1 MSWTLG
7 LSSATVGLVT
17 SFTDQLF
24 ADGLVDKILNLLDK
38 IDVEKELDNLSK
50 GRAVGGPRHRQQL
63 AELIQEQRTCLA
75 DCLFYWACQ
84 NPLPKEATLKILNYL
99 KKLKLSDDGDSS
111 STVPSGFGPPPPS
124 SSSSPLKPLDPI
136 VLSLFHTLLACF
148 NIGDVLSGENGRPV
162 REECACL
169 LLMIPSPIF
178 SLPLSPLFL
187 SSSLSFL
194 FPFFLALDNLSTF
207 LLALPFFSLPYLLPT
222 PPPSSFLL
230 SPRE

>member
-1 MSWTLG
+1 MP
-7 LSSATVGLVT
+7 VG
-17 SFTDQLF
+17 
-24 ADGLVDKILNLLDK
+24 
-38 IDVEKELDNLSK
+38 
-50 GRAVGGPRHRQQL
+50 
-63 AELIQEQRTCLA
+63 
-75 DCLFYWACQ
+75 
-84 NPLPKEATLKILNYL
+84 
-99 KKLKLSDDGDSS
+99 
-111 STVPSGFGPPPPS
+111 
-124 SSSSPLKPLDPI
+124 
-136 VLSLFHTLLACF
+136 
-148 NIGDVLSGENGRPV
+148 
-162 REECACL
+162 EECACL